1 MLGRVGKG
9 AIFSEKGKNTQKYAK
24 IGNFCTN
31 FEKDSL
37 MSTTVAHVKDLQYAL
52 IICTSSFMTDF
63 LVIIFLNLTM
73 IPLREQNICGKKK
86 IVESKIMNEQNF
98 MKIVA

>member
-37 MSTTVAHVKDLQYAL
+37 MSATVAHVKDL
-52 IICTSSFMTDF
+52 
-63 LVIIFLNLTM
+63 
-73 IPLREQNICGKKK
+73 
-86 IVESKIMNEQNF
+86 
-98 MKIVA
+98 